1 MHLPICPSFSRP
13 LSRLPAGLRTL
24 LTLPFLLM
32 TLALSLLA
40 QPVQAQ
46 TASTLD
52 VVRTRGVLHCGVTTG
67 FAGFSAPDARGRWQG
82 LDIDFCRAVAAAVLG
97 DAERIRPVPLNSQQ
111 RFTALQSGEIDLLSR
126 NTTVTLTRELS
137 TGALHVGVNFYDG
150 QGFLVHKEDGINKAE
165 DLDGATI
172 CMQTGTS
179 NEATLADWARARG
192 LRYQPVVIEQF
203 SEVVKAFAARRCDV
217 FSTDASGLASI
228 RASRLQN
235 PDAYVLL
242 PEQISR
248 EPLGPFVRQGD
259 DGWFNIVKWTLQAM
273 LNAEA
278 LGLTQANVAQR
289 LSSDSDPNVQRLL
302 GKIPGLGRSLGLS
315 EDWAYQVILQIGHY
329 GESFERNLGAASPLK
344 IERGLNA
351 LWRDGGLMYPLPM
364 R

>member
-1 MHLPICPSFSRP
+1 MKIGLGAKMKAWRP
-13 LSRLPAGLRTL
+13 FWALACLLLGAATPAS
-24 LTLPFLLM
+24 
-32 TLALSLLA
+32 A
-40 QPVQAQ
+40 
-46 TASTLD
+46 ASTLD
-52 VVRTRGVLHCGVTTG
+52 VVRERGYVQCGVTTG
-67 FAGFSAPDARGRWQG
+67 FAGFSAPDAQGRWQG

-97 DAERIRPVPLNSQQ
+97 DAERIRPVPLSSQQ
-111 RFTALQSGEIDLLSR
+111 RFTALQSGEVDVLAR
-126 NTTVTLTRELS
+126 NTTVTLMRETA
-137 TGALHVGVNFYDG
+137 TGALHVGVTFYDG
-150 QGFLVHKEDGINKAE
+150 QGFLVHKEDGVGKAE

-179 NEATLADWARARG
+179 NENTLADWARAKG
-192 LRYQPVVIEQF
+192 LRYKPVVIEQF
-203 SEVVKAFAARRCDV
+203 GEVVKAFAAGRCDV

-228 RASRLQN
+228 RVSRMQH

-259 DGWFNIVKWTLQAM
+259 DAWFNIVKWTLQAM

-278 LGLTQANVAQR
+278 LGLSQDNVQAR
-289 LSSDSDPNVQRLL
+289 LDEDPDPNVQRLL
-302 GKIPGLGRSLGLS
+302 GKIPGLGRSLGLGD
-315 EDWAYQVILQIGHY
+315 DWAYQVVRQVGNY
-329 GESFERNLGAASPLK
+329 GESFERNLGKGSPLG